1 MAEKLMGE
9 ADDVARAVIKAAK
22 DGDVGATG
30 LILDR
35 IVPPIAAADQT
46 RTSAQARPGLW
57 IACLRVARRQAAN
70 LSEAAALLT
79 VMMVFACLPVDW
91 ASRLGGYVGRMI
103 GPRLG
108 VSRRA
113 LRNLRRAMPE
123 NDDGENRRILR
134 GMWDNLGRAVAE
146 YPHLARIC
154 ATASGRVEI
163 IGGEALTDR
172 LAEGRPA
179 IVFGGHFGNWEVGP
193 STIHRLM
200 GSSLLSVYRAANNP
214 WVNRVLRHRLRS
226 RHAVAKGAEGG
237 RKLLR
242 HLRRGGHIA
251 MLVDQKQ
258 NDGIAVPFFGRD
270 AMTAPAIARLSLHFD
285 CPIVPIQVER
295 LDGARF
301 RFTVLSPLEAI
312 DTGDAAVDVL
322 ALMTRINAVIES
334 WVRARPEQW
343 LWLHRR
349 WPD

>member
-1 MAEKLMGE
+1 MNETT
-9 ADDVARAVIKAAK
+9 AR
-22 DGDVGATG
+22 GAG
-30 LILDR
+30 YSRLASL
-35 IVPPIAAADQT
+35 
-46 RTSAQARPGLW
+46 SLW
-57 IACLRVARRQAAN
+57 IAGFCRVRRQAAH
-70 LSEAAALLT
+70 LSEATALLV
-79 VMMVFACLPVDW
+79 VMMVFACLRVDW
-91 ASRLGGYVGRMI
+91 ASTLGGYIGRTI

-108 VSRRA
+108 VSRCA
-113 LRNLRRAMPE
+113 LRNLRCAMPE
-123 NDDGENRRILR
+123 NSEGENRRILR

-154 ATASGRVEI
+154 AAASGRVEI
-163 IGGEALTDR
+163 VNGEAVMDLLTDD
-172 LAEGRPA
+172 RPA

-200 GSSLLSVYRAANNP
+200 GPSLLSVYRAANNP
-214 WVNRVLRHRLRS
+214 WVNWLLRHQLRS

-237 RKLLR
+237 RELLR

-285 CPIVPIQVER
+285 CPIVPIRVER
-295 LDGARF
+295 LVGARF
-301 RFTVLSPLEAI
+301 RFTVMPAVEVV
-312 DTGDAAVDVL
+312 DTGDTAVDVL
-322 ALMTRINAVIES
+322 ATMTCVNAVIEG

-349 WPD
+349 WPDQAALSKA